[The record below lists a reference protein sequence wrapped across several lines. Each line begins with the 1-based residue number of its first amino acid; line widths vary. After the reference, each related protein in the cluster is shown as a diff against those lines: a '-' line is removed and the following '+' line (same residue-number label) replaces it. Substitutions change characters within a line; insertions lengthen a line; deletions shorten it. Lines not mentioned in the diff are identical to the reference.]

1 MVKPYPYPFF
11 FSDTD
16 TDRILDGYGYGYGSD
31 RIFIKKY
38 IKILLKS
45 IKVHNIYLII
55 MVNNIN
61 FFIIYIKL
69 YDIYLL
75 FGYG

>member
-1 MVKPYPYPFF
+1 MVKPYPYPFLF
-11 FSDTD
+11 F
-16 TDRILDGYGYGYGSD
+16 GYGYGYGSD
-31 RIFIKKY
+31 IRFSILFFIKKN

-45 IKVHNIYLII
+45 TKVHNIYLII
-55 MVNNIN
+55 MMNNIN

-75 FGYG
+75 FGYE